1 MQELFWFHCT
11 TFVGKSP
18 NSEHSKFA
26 NMMTMM
32 IMLYCIGSKLRRD
45 DWPHWIFNLISQR
58 NYCHPDSFNFLN
70 RYFIHR
76 KNSSYYLYPPAPAKI
91 LIFKFNN
98 FVGIKKIKVKFT
110 ISLRL
115 ETRRYERI
123 SDEDWWHLKFI
134 SIRLSID
141 YRLHCVVRFDW
152 MNLSEKIESIIEL
165 QTSLL
170 NKCRIVHYD
179 WLEIHWTSSTTNN
192 RCFFHTMEVRFFLV
206 NIFTVEHF
214 VVGFLL
220 KLPQSAT

>member
-1 MQELFWFHCT
+1 M
-11 TFVGKSP
+11 
-18 NSEHSKFA
+18 
-26 NMMTMM
+26 
-32 IMLYCIGSKLRRD
+32 
-45 DWPHWIFNLISQR
+45 
-58 NYCHPDSFNFLN
+58 
-70 RYFIHR
+70 
-76 KNSSYYLYPPAPAKI
+76 
-91 LIFKFNN
+91 
-98 FVGIKKIKVKFT
+98 KFT

-192 RCFFHTMEVRFFLV
+192 RCFFSY
-206 NIFTVEHF
+206 NGSSIFPCEHF
-214 VVGFLL
+214 YSRTLCCWFPAKVTTIRNLTHSTIACGWNTNCKLFELNSHGILNL
-220 KLPQSAT
+220 KLWEKIENL